1 MRASANLITAV
12 VPGTRILVVEDEI
25 MIAMLLEEILSDAG
39 YTVVG
44 PYSRLADALV
54 AAQTLPC
61 EAALLDVNLGGE
73 KVFPAAEALEHRH
86 VPFLLLSGY
95 GDKAIPS
102 DHPNWHSLEK
112 PFKERELLMA
122 IAGMVV
128 PVAPVTH

>member
-1 MRASANLITAV
+1 MRLSASLITAAI
-12 VPGTRILVVEDEI
+12 PGTRILIVEDEI
-25 MIAMLLEEILSDAG
+25 IIAMLLEEILGDAG
-39 YTVVG
+39 YIVVG

-54 AAQTLPC
+54 AARTMAC

-102 DHPNWHSLEK
+102 EHPNWHSLEK
-112 PFKERELLMA
+112 PFKERELLLA
-122 IAGMVV
+122 VAGMVV
-128 PVAPVTH
+128 PAERVAH